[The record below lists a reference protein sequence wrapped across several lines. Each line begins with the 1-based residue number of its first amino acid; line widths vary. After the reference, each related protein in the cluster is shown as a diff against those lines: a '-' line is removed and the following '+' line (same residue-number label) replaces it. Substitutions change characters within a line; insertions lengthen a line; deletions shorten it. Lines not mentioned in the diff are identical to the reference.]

1 MKIIFFGPQGSG
13 KGTQAEFLAKK
24 FNISTISPGSIYR
37 QEIAKKTKL
46 GKIAAEYLNVG
57 KLAPS
62 DLTNKIIEKRLKKED
77 CKNGFILDGYPRDL
91 IQAQFLDKISKID
104 CVIEIVLTKKECLKR
119 FIGRQNCICGAV
131 YHLKFS
137 PPQKRGV
144 CDKCGKK
151 LFVREDEKPEA
162 IEKRLQIYSQKTK
175 PLIKEYQKRGI
186 LIKINGDQS
195 IQDVN
200 NEIAKKMNNFSKNI

>member
-1 MKIIFFGPQGSG
+1 MKIVFFGPQGSG

-24 FNISTISPGSIYR
+24 FNISIISPGSIYR

-46 GKIAAEYLNVG
+46 GKIVAEYLHIG

-62 DLTNKIIEKRLKKED
+62 DLTNKIIEKRLKKTD

-91 IQAQFLDKISKID
+91 VQAQFLDRISKID
-104 CVIEIVLTKKECLKR
+104 LVIEIVLTKKECLKR
-119 FIGRQNCICGAV
+119 FFGRQSCICGAV

-137 PPQKRGV
+137 PSKKKGI

-151 LFVREDEKPEA
+151 LFIREDEKPEA

-175 PLIKEYQKRGI
+175 PLIKEYQKMGV
-186 LIKINGDQS
+186 LIKINGNQS
-195 IQDVN
+195 IKDVN
-200 NEIAKKMNNFSKNI
+200 KEIIKKMNNFFKK